1 MAKKSR
7 KSQIVKMKS
16 LPRQDY
22 RLKITLDG
30 IDPPIWRR
38 FQVPAEIT
46 LARLHDV
53 IQAVM
58 GWENGHLYAFTVGN
72 KEYQS
77 RTDPMGFPLPDPIWP
92 GATRGEDAAKAKL
105 RDVASRIGAVLQYEY
120 DFGDS
125 WEHTIRV
132 EDIAAGSGSERYR
145 CLEGERACP
154 PEDCGGIWGYQELL
168 EELQK
173 PDNEKHSPD
182 WEWLA
187 EAYEGF
193 DPEAFDLNRVNTWLK
208 SLR

>member
-1 MAKKSR
+1 MAKKSQ
-7 KSQIVKMKS
+7 KSQIVKMKP
-16 LPRQDY
+16 LPHQDY

-38 FQVPAEIT
+38 FQVPADTT

-53 IQAVM
+53 IQTVM
-58 GWENGHLYAFTVGN
+58 GWENDHLHAFRIG
-72 KEYQS
+72 KRLFES
-77 RTDPMGFPLPDPIWP
+77 GTDPMGFPMPDMVFPLP
-92 GATRGEDAAKAKL
+92 GRARAEDTAKAKL
-105 RDVASRIGAVLQYEY
+105 CDVAPRAHAVLKYEY

-125 WEHTIRV
+125 WEHTILV
-132 EDIAAGSGSERYR
+132 EDIAAEPGAQRYL

-193 DPEAFDLNRVNTWLK
+193 DPEAFDLKRVNTWLK
-208 SLR
+208 S